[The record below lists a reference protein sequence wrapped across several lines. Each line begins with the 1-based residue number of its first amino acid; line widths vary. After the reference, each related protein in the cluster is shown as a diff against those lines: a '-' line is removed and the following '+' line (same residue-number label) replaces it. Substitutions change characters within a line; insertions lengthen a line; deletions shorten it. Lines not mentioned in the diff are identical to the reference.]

1 MAEISQPRAN
11 SGRILNQTTHAGM
24 RGRGYGSA
32 GTTPGYSHAAF
43 NLTGHVQQRRPI
55 SWRVWF
61 PAVIWTAIANQR
73 RIVGA
78 VLLRESRTRFGRT
91 RLGYLWALAEPISHV
106 MVMSIVYWA
115 INRRAPV
122 GDNVILFF
130 ITGVLPFFLFQK
142 TARNLGGA
150 LRGGQTL
157 LRLPLVNG
165 MDLVM
170 ARALLEAVTWVCVTF
185 IILGFMVVSGRAHMP
200 DHPLICAAA
209 AVATFGLG
217 FGIGLVN
224 AVLMTM
230 WKSWVMIYPMIT
242 KPLYHFSA
250 IFFFIDRIPAD
261 LRYWLSWNPMMHSVQ
276 WFRQGYI
283 TEYASVTLDPDY
295 LLKWAIASILLG
307 LCLERV
313 TQRQVQ
319 SA

>member
-1 MAEISQPRAN
+1 M
-11 SGRILNQTTHAGM
+11 
-24 RGRGYGSA
+24 
-32 GTTPGYSHAAF
+32 
-43 NLTGHVQQRRPI
+43 
-55 SWRVWF
+55 
-61 PAVIWTAIANQR
+61 IWKALANQR

-78 VLLRESRTRFGRT
+78 ILLRESRTRFGRT

-106 MVMSIVYWA
+106 MVMSVVYWA

-130 ITGVLPFFLFQK
+130 VTGVLPYFLFQK
-142 TARNLGGA
+142 TARNVGGA

-165 MDLVM
+165 MDLVVG
-170 ARALLEAVTWVCVTF
+170 RALLEAVTWLCVTL
-185 IILGFMVVSGRAHMP
+185 IILGFMVSTGRAHMP
-200 DHPLICAAA
+200 DHPLVCAAA
-209 AVATFGLG
+209 VIATFGLG
-217 FGIGLVN
+217 FGVGLVN
-224 AVLMTM
+224 AVIMTM

-261 LRYWLSWNPMMHSVQ
+261 LRYWLSWNPLMHGVQ

-283 TEYASVTLDPDY
+283 TEYASVTLDANY
-295 LLKWAIASILLG
+295 LLKWAIASILIG